1 MLIKL
6 RSGQPRMRSAV
17 WTIRGSLS
25 RKLYWSI
32 AAASFCLW
40 IAAWWAVT
48 ALQLVDPLFL
58 PSPGAVVRRFGVWVR
73 DGGLLKDA
81 GISIFRVAAGVLL
94 SAAIAPPP
102 GLLLPGA
109 PPGAPTFGPASAVG
123 R

>member
-40 IAAWWAVT
+40 IAAWWAVA

-58 PSPGAVVRRFGVWVR
+58 PSPGAVVRRFGVWLR
-73 DGGLLKDA
+73 DGGVLKNA
-81 GISIFRVAAGVLL
+81 GISIFRGTAGVLL
-94 SAAIAPPP
+94 SAPISLPP
-102 GLLLPGA
+102 GLVLRA
-109 PPGAPTFGPASAVG
+109 YPPVRPFFQP
-123 R
+123 